1 MGASGSGT
9 TTYSID
15 QSIRFNFSDSAYMS
29 RAVGSGGNTKTW
41 TFSCWFKIGVLGSQR
56 SVSPFLWSCHQSDGN
71 RLQLSFDSGSLG
83 VAGDF
88 LSIYDGA
95 SASTI
100 FRTNRVFRDP
110 SAWYNLVLVADTSNT
125 VSSERFRVYVNGQTE
140 TSFSTFNAPSLNAD
154 LGWNQNGSTYYLGDY
169 FASHGTYGFDGYI
182 AEMVHIDGTALDPSS
197 FAETNSAGIW
207 IPKDVSGLTFGT
219 KGFYID
225 GRDSADLGDDES
237 GNGNDFT
244 TSGLAAHDQI
254 SDSPSNN
261 FCTLNPIYRGTGS
274 QYGVQENGNLELKFS
289 GSQNAGQVCTQLFTT
304 GKWYWEMRV
313 KAGGGSANYFLS
325 SGIAAVNDGYV
336 KSDTNMH
343 GTVTGEI
350 GVNSYD
356 GKVRF
361 ANSVTKT
368 YTEVPFADGDILQ
381 VAVDTDNGAIY
392 YGKNGTFMGSGDPTS
407 GASKTNAGATWT
419 PASYS
424 GGWVPTAGA
433 LGGSVPIVTMN
444 FGQEGTFSGGTTAG
458 GNSDG
463 NGVGNFKYSVPSG
476 YLALCTKNL
485 GAD

>member
-1 MGASGSGT
+1 MFSNELWQKSGVS
-9 TTYSID
+9 TYSID
-15 QSIRFNFSDSAYMS
+15 QSIRFNSADSTYMQRTHGAGGNVDKFSVSFWFKRSNLGTDQYMF
-29 RAVGSGGNTKTW
+29 GSGADANNTSDINFNTSDQL
-41 TFSCWFKIGVLGSQR
+41 TFWSYIGGYQT
-56 SVSPFLWSCHQSDGN
+56 
-71 RLQLSFDSGSLG
+71 RLITTQ
-83 VAGDF
+83 
-88 LSIYDGA
+88 
-95 SASTI
+95 
-100 FRTNRVFRDP
+100 VFRDP
-110 SAWYNLVLVADTSNT
+110 SAWYHCVVVYDSGNAVSTERAKIYINGARVNSFGTETYPSQNQDGIVGSN
-125 VSSERFRVYVNGQTE
+125 VNIGFGRYISNGSNYFDGYLAEMNYVNG
-140 TSFSTFNAPSLNAD
+140 S
-154 LGWNQNGSTYYLGDY
+154 
-169 FASHGTYGFDGYI
+169 
-182 AEMVHIDGTALDPSS
+182 ALDPSS
-197 FAETNSAGIW
+197 FGEYNDSGIW
-207 IPKDVSGLTFGT
+207 IPKEYSGSYGT
-219 KGFYID
+219 GGFFVD

-237 GNGNDFT
+237 GNGNDLT
-244 TSGLAAHDQI
+244 TSGLAAHDQMA
-254 SDSPSNN
+254 DSPTNN

-289 GSQNAGQVCTQLFTT
+289 GSQNAGQLCTQLFTT
-304 GKWYWEMRV
+304 GKWYWEMRI

-392 YGKNGTFMGSGDPTS
+392 YGKNGTFMGSGDPAS

-485 GAD
+485 GS

>member
-1 MGASGSGT
+1 MSIFNNNLLAGAGAQSSGGA
-9 TTYSID
+9 TYSID

-125 VSSERFRVYVNGQTE
+125 VSSERFRVYVNGQRE

-169 FASHGTYGFDGYI
+169 FAAHGTYGFDGYI
-182 AEMVHIDGTALDPSS
+182 AEMVHIDGQALDPSS
-197 FAETNSAGIW
+197 FGETNDSGIW

-244 TSGLAAHDQI
+244 TSGLASDDQMA
-254 SDSPSNN
+254 DSPTNN
-261 FCTLNPIYRGTGS
+261 HCTWNPLRPTGS
-274 QYGVQENGNLELKFS
+274 TTMSDGNLTVTTS
-289 GSQNAGQVCTQLFTT
+289 GATYKSILGTIGIPPNSGIFYYEGVVLSHTIQLMLGWGSSEMGVNQNNNPATPKYFAYADYL
-304 GKWYWEMRV
+304 GKYY
-313 KAGGGSANYFLS
+313 SS
-325 SGIAAVNDGYV
+325 SGDGSVGDAFENNDV
-336 KSDTNMH
+336 
-343 GTVTGEI
+343 I
-350 GVNSYD
+350 GLW
-356 GKVRF
+356 
-361 ANSVTKT
+361 
-368 YTEVPFADGDILQ
+368 I
-381 VAVDTDNGAIY
+381 DTDNTSNNLKFY
-392 YGKNGTFMGSGDPTS
+392 RNGTLQSTHSFDFSDVDFIMPLTQHLNGCSVTGRF
-407 GASKTNAGATWT
+407 ASNQWT
-419 PASYS
+419 Q
-424 GGWVPTAGA
+424 T
-433 LGGSVPIVTMN
+433 
-444 FGQEGTFSGGTTAG
+444 
-458 GNSDG
+458 
-463 NGVGNFKYSVPSG
+463 PSG
-476 YLALCTKNL
+476 ITTSNAINTKNI
-485 GAD
+485 GS

>member
-1 MGASGSGT
+1 MVFQNNVLMGASGSGT

-41 TFSCWFKIGVLGSQR
+41 TFSCWFKLGLLGSQR

-95 SASTI
+95 SASVI

-110 SAWYNLVLVADTSNT
+110 SAWYNLVLVSDTSN
-125 VSSERFRVYVNGQTE
+125 SIASDRFRVYVNGQRE

-169 FASHGTYGFDGYI
+169 FSSHGTYGFDGYI

-237 GNGNDFT
+237 GQGNDFT
-244 TSGLAAHDQI
+244 TSGLAAHDQMVGE
-254 SDSPSNN
+254 SPTNN
-261 FCTLNPIYRGTGS
+261 FCTYNSIQLQSGATLS
-274 QYGVQENGNLELKFS
+274 NGNLDAVSS
-289 GSQNAGQVCTQLFTT
+289 GSSWRNVHSTIGVSS
-304 GKWYWEMRV
+304 GKWYWEV
-313 KAGGGSANYFLS
+313 KASVIDSTEAWIAGIQETSFESKTNYWYQSGYTASS
-325 SGIAAVNDGYV
+325 SGIVFGVLHNNNKV
-336 KSDTNMH
+336 TN
-343 GTVTGEI
+343 T
-350 GVNSYD
+350 
-356 GKVRF
+356 
-361 ANSVTKT
+361 TKT
-368 YTEVPFADGDILQ
+368 SFTHDIAQGDIVQFQLNLDDNELT
-381 VAVDTDNGAIY
+381 VLVDGVSKGKIY
-392 YGKNGTFMGSGDPTS
+392 DITANTEY
-407 GASKTNAGATWT
+407 T
-419 PASYS
+419 PAVCLYNTSS
-424 GGWVPTAGA
+424 AT
-433 LGGSVPIVTMN
+433 IN
-444 FGQEGTFSGGTTAG
+444 FGQDGTFGGTETAG
-458 GNSDG
+458 GNTDA
-463 NGVGNFKYSVPSG
+463 NGIGNFKYSVPSG

-485 GAD
+485 GS